1 MQDTG
6 AGIAERFL
14 PHVFDRFRQQD
25 GSLTRRHGGLGL
37 GLAIVRQIVELHGG
51 SVDVESAGENKGS
64 TFTIVLPGAT
74 SRRTPGVVTSAQE
87 LTESA

>member
-1 MQDTG
+1 MRLQIQSVDLVE
-6 AGIAERFL
+6 IAKAAI
-14 PHVFDRFRQQD
+14 D
-25 GSLTRRHGGLGL
+25 
-37 GLAIVRQIVELHGG
+37 IVRPSATAKKIKLSGEWELHGG